1 MLSVDDLKD
10 FRYVENKYI
19 INELSKRVKQQ
30 LEKSKNPNLY
40 FQFQIYSAFVD
51 FKNIG
56 YIDVYSPIYHRKNVV
71 VCCGSVVTRVELVL
85 KSKTID
91 EVFKAYK
98 SQEKCIF
105 KLKESTLI
113 LHQNELEKIH
123 RFIFFRSRTLLNY
136 SSEFIHP
143 SKNDRL
149 FNISSPK
156 MGYVY
161 FGYQKENHYDQVEI
175 YDYSSIDKTIIFLHS
190 IEKFQN
196 MKKMNEILDK
206 KPKIWF
212 NIFKKSHKQSKGYER
227 L

>member
-10 FRYVENKYI
+10 FRYVANKYI
-19 INELSKRVKQQ
+19 INELSKRVNQQ

-40 FQFQIYSAFVD
+40 FQFPIYSAFVD

-56 YIDVYSPIYHRKNVV
+56 YIDVYSPIYHRKDVINN
-71 VCCGSVVTRVELVL
+71 CGSVITRVELVL

-113 LHQNELEKIH
+113 LHQNELEKIPS
-123 RFIFFRSRTLLNY
+123 FIYDRSATLLKY

-149 FNISSPK
+149 FNILSPK

-161 FGYQKENHYDQVEI
+161 FGYQKESHFDQVEI
-175 YDYSSIDKTIIFLHS
+175 YDYSSIDKSIIILHS

-196 MKKMNEILDK
+196 MKKINEILDK
-206 KPKIWF
+206 KPKICF
-212 NIFKKSHKQSKGYER
+212 NIFKKSHKQGKGYER